1 MKSDGDM
8 NACRARRVLA
18 VATPRMLRP
27 FEAAKPNG
35 EPPAD
40 AAIRK
45 AWDRAGS
52 MARPPEDMTETPDL
66 ARKTGWTRYP
76 TS

>member
-1 MKSDGDM
+1 
-8 NACRARRVLA
+8 
-18 VATPRMLRP
+18 MLRP